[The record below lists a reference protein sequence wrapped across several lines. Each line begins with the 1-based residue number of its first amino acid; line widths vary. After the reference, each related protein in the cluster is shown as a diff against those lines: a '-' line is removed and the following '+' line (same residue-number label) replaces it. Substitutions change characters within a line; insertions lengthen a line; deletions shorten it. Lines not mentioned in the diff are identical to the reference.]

1 VNNEA
6 PLGVFEEQVML
17 CAIRTGDEAYGMN
30 VRRELE
36 SVTGREVSIGAVYS
50 TLDRLEAKG
59 LVTSRRGPG
68 SGSRRTFAVMRP
80 GLAMLAE
87 TRAIRER
94 LWRGIDLTRLP
105 ALA

>member
-1 VNNEA
+1 MISDA

-17 CAIRTGDEAYGMN
+17 GVIRTGDEAYGMN

-36 SVTGREVSIGAVYS
+36 RVTGREVSIGAVYA

-59 LVTSRRGPG
+59 LVTSRRAPG
-68 SGSRRTFAVMRP
+68 GARRTFAVLRP
-80 GLAMLAE
+80 GIVMLAE

-94 LWRGIDLTRLP
+94 LWRGIDLARLP
-105 ALA
+105 VLA